1 MIRLFA
7 AVEIPEEIGV
17 DLVLRQGGI
26 DGARWRPLDAL
37 HITLRFGGDL
47 PEDQAEDFD
56 AELAALAAEPFDLTL
71 QGAGSFGEGERIHA
85 VWAGVRESAAL
96 RRLHERCEAAARR
109 AGLKPET
116 RRYTPHV
123 TLAYLNRPDPVQVA
137 AWVQAN
143 NLLTSEPFRVTWFG
157 LYSSAL
163 LAGGSRY
170 QVEREYPLV

>member
-7 AVEIPEEIGV
+7 AVEVPEDIGV
-17 DLVLRQGGI
+17 DLILRQGGV
-26 DGARWRPLDAL
+26 DGARRRPLETL

-47 PEDQAEDFD
+47 PENEAEDFD
-56 AELAALAAEPFDLTL
+56 AELATVSVEPFDLTL
-71 QGAGSFGEGERIHA
+71 QGAGAFGEGDRIHA
-85 VWAGVRESAAL
+85 LWAGVQESAPL
-96 RRLHERCEAAARR
+96 RRLHERCETAARR

-123 TLAYLNRPDPVQVA
+123 TLAYLNRPDPRQVA

-143 NLLTSEPFRVTWFG
+143 NLLRSEPFRVTWFG
-157 LYSSAL
+157 LYSSRL

-170 QVEREYPLV
+170 QLERGYALR